1 MDSKSIP
8 IKWRQ
13 RKKDDS
19 PFDTT
24 VLDVDRT
31 HLALAFMGKSEP
43 WPSCV
48 YRRPHGMGRKPDRW
62 KRYFENSKPA
72 PQRTSYDVLSL
83 IFNAGHRWSA
93 KPLDKRGY
101 QVYKDDE
108 YAR

>member
-1 MDSKSIP
+1 MIP
-8 IKWRQ
+8 HFENRAS
-13 RKKDDS
+13 DYA
-19 PFDTT
+19 TT
-24 VLDVDRT
+24 LDVTRT
-31 HLALAFMGKSEP
+31 EIRRILGLEP

-93 KPLDKRGY
+93 KPLDKGDY